1 MRRVD
6 LEVDRLSV
14 DALVVTGNSG
24 CLVLNLALD
33 IAKIVEPAVGYV
45 VELCPLGTAS
55 STRGSIRI
63 ACRVGSVFIFGNVD
77 ELKDQGTTSAD
88 AGPAR

>member
-14 DALVVTGNSG
+14 DTLVVAGNSG
-24 CLVLNLALD
+24 CLVLNFALD
-33 IAKIVEPAVGYV
+33 IAKIVEPPVGDV

-55 STRGSIRI
+55 STGGSIRI
-63 ACRVGSVFIFGNVD
+63 ACRVGSVLIFGNVD
-77 ELKDQGTTSAD
+77 ELKDQGATSAD
-88 AGPAR
+88 AGSAR